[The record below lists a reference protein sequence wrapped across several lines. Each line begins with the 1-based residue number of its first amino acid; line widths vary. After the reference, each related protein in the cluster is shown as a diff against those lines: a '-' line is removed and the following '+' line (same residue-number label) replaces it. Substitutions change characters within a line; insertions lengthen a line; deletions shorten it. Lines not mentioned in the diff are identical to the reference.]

1 MTKPF
6 ELNATHNTILSVM
19 TDAPLSYAE
28 IAALVKE
35 KDPSLPISSFTL
47 KALVDAGYLTKTED
61 KVPYQ
66 AKAKKTVHVYSV
78 VGKLPSNAS
87 ANAVK
92 VYNVLKEAGTS
103 SLSLA
108 EISEKLG
115 MKVYPGVI
123 APLVKQGVLTS
134 VEAIVDA
141 FVTKE
146 VYLYKKV
153 SA

>member
-66 AKAKKTVHVYSV
+66 AKAKKAVHVYSV

-92 VYNVLKEAGTS
+92 VYNALKDAGT

-115 MKVYPGVI
+115 MKVYPGVV

-134 VEAIVDA
+134 VEAVVDA

>member
-47 KALVDAGYLTKTED
+47 KALVDAGYLKKTED

-66 AKAKKTVHVYSV
+66 AKAKKKVHFYSV
-78 VGKLPSNAS
+78 MGKLPSNAS
-87 ANAVK
+87 VNAVK
-92 VYNVLKEAGTS
+92 VYNALKDAGTP
-103 SLSLA
+103 LSLA

-115 MKVYPGVI
+115 IKVYPGVV
-123 APLVKQGVLTS
+123 APLVKQEVLIST
-134 VEAIVDA
+134 EAVVDA